1 MESDAE
7 MYNQTL
13 GRAQGIP
20 WIKEKKK
27 KNDRR
32 QRDQRQ
38 PLQNPIKS
46 TNQGL
51 DRSSNR

>member
-7 MYNQTL
+7 MHSQTL

-20 WIKEKKK
+20 WIKER
-27 KNDRR
+27 KNYRR
-32 QRDQRQ
+32 QRDQGQ

-51 DRSSNR
+51 DRISNK